1 MIKFLVR
8 KFVKDHENTG
18 DPKVRARYMTLSGV
32 LGICCNAFLFAVK
45 LAVGLI
51 TASISIT
58 SDAFNNLS
66 DMGTSVVSIV
76 GARLSDKHPDKDHP
90 FGHGRIEYIASLV
103 MAMLIM
109 VFGVELLKT
118 SVEGIIDPKPVALSV
133 PLILILA
140 ASILVKVWMF
150 VYNRYLGKRIGSAL
164 LEATARDSLSDCFS
178 TLAVIAGAILT
189 MVFGGKAFAGTFW
202 AKIPFDGIIGL
213 LVSLLIIWNGFSMAK
228 EVVGLLLGGPP
239 DPELVKKIEE
249 LVLGGKDILGVHDLI
264 VHDYGP
270 GRVIASAHAEVP
282 YKGDIVEI
290 HETIDRIE
298 TEAREQ
304 LGIVLVIHMDPVV
317 NDSPR
322 VDALKALAESVCK
335 EFDASYS
342 IHDFRITDGEER
354 VNMIFDMVVPPE
366 TPSARRREAEE
377 FVARRLSEEDKTLH
391 AVIQTESGY

>member
-1 MIKFLVR
+1 MIKLLVR
-8 KFVKDHENTG
+8 KFVKDYENTG

-45 LAVGLI
+45 LAVGII

-66 DMGTSVVSIV
+66 DMGTSVVSIA
-76 GARLSDKHPDKDHP
+76 GARLSDKRPDKDHP

-133 PLILILA
+133 PLIVILA

-150 VYNRYLGKRIGSAL
+150 VYNRYLGKKIGSSL
-164 LEATARDSLSDCFS
+164 LEATARDSISDCFS

-189 MVFGGKAFAGTFW
+189 MVFGGKAFEGTFW
-202 AKIPFDGIIGL
+202 SKIPFDGIIGV

-239 DPELVKKIEE
+239 DPDLVKSIEE

-322 VDALKALAESVCK
+322 VDALKALAESICK
-335 EFDASYS
+335 EFDEAYS

-354 VNMIFDMVVPPE
+354 VNLIFDMVVPTE
-366 TPSARRREAEE
+366 TPYARRREAEE
-377 FVARRLSEEDKTLH
+377 FVARRLAEEDRTLH
-391 AVIQTESGY
+391 AVIQVESGY

>member
-150 VYNRYLGKRIGSAL
+150 VYNRYLGKKIGSSL

-189 MVFGGKAFAGTFW
+189 MVFSGNAFAGTFW

-239 DPELVKKIEE
+239 DPELVKNIED

-270 GRVIASAHAEVP
+270 GRIIASAHAEVP

-298 TEAREQ
+298 TEAREK

-322 VDALKALAESVCK
+322 VDALKALTESVCK

>member
-118 SVEGIIDPKPVALSV
+118 SVEGIIDPKPVALC
-133 PLILILA
+133 
-140 ASILVKVWMF
+140 
-150 VYNRYLGKRIGSAL
+150 YLGKRIGSAL

-270 GRVIASAHAEVP
+270 GRIIASAHAEVP
-282 YKGDIVEI
+282 MEVPDVVAACGTSRRFLERRMRTLTGRTILETI
-290 HETIDRIE
+290 HEKR
-298 TEAREQ
+298 
-304 LGIVLVIHMDPVV
+304 LGAVVRRLRDTDEPAGLVSDKLGFS
-317 NDSPR
+317 SPA
-322 VDALKALAESVCK
+322 ALSALFHRRFGRSMR
-335 EFDASYS
+335 
-342 IHDFRITDGEER
+342 DFRADL
-354 VNMIFDMVVPPE
+354 
-366 TPSARRREAEE
+366 
-377 FVARRLSEEDKTLH
+377 RRLPLEDL
-391 AVIQTESGY
+391 V

>member
-1 MIKFLVR
+1 M
-8 KFVKDHENTG
+8 
-18 DPKVRARYMTLSGV
+18 
-32 LGICCNAFLFAVK
+32 K
-45 LAVGLI
+45 LTVGLI

-76 GARLSDKHPDKDHP
+76 GARLSGKRPDRDHP
-90 FGHGRIEYIASLV
+90 FGHGRIEYVASLV

-202 AKIPFDGIIGL
+202 AN
-213 LVSLLIIWNGFSMAK
+213 SLRTA
-228 EVVGLLLGGPP
+228 
-239 DPELVKKIEE
+239 
-249 LVLGGKDILGVHDLI
+249 
-264 VHDYGP
+264 
-270 GRVIASAHAEVP
+270 
-282 YKGDIVEI
+282 
-290 HETIDRIE
+290 
-298 TEAREQ
+298 
-304 LGIVLVIHMDPVV
+304 
-317 NDSPR
+317 
-322 VDALKALAESVCK
+322 
-335 EFDASYS
+335 
-342 IHDFRITDGEER
+342 
-354 VNMIFDMVVPPE
+354 
-366 TPSARRREAEE
+366 
-377 FVARRLSEEDKTLH
+377 
-391 AVIQTESGY
+391 

>member
-1 MIKFLVR
+1 MIKLLVR
-8 KFVKDHENTG
+8 KFVKDYENTG

-45 LAVGLI
+45 LAVGII

-66 DMGTSVVSIV
+66 DMGTSVVSIA
-76 GARLSDKHPDKDHP
+76 GARLSDKRPDKDHP

-133 PLILILA
+133 PLIVILA

-150 VYNRYLGKRIGSAL
+150 VYNRYLGKKIGSSL
-164 LEATARDSLSDCFS
+164 LEATARDSISDCFS

-189 MVFGGKAFAGTFW
+189 MVFGGKGFEGTFCS
-202 AKIPFDGIIGL
+202 KIPFDGIIGV

-239 DPELVKKIEE
+239 DPDLVKSIEE

-322 VDALKALAESVCK
+322 VDALKALAESICK
-335 EFDASYS
+335 EFDEAYS

-354 VNMIFDMVVPPE
+354 VNLIFDMVVPTE
-366 TPSARRREAEE
+366 TPYARRREAEE
-377 FVARRLSEEDKTLH
+377 FVARRLAEEDRTLH
-391 AVIQTESGY
+391 AVIQVESGY